1 MVGIKNDIFDKKVF
15 KEGQAI
21 KVVPKFEC
29 PYKGTQ
35 EYIITKVSERELELI
50 YFDKNRFDPSISF
63 RTLNIKSILY
73 NLYSIEIF
81 YSDLQKNSASKLA
94 NTENNLLK

>member
-1 MVGIKNDIFDKKVF
+1 MIGIKNDQFDKNVF
-15 KEGQAI
+15 KAGQAI

-35 EYIITKVSERELELI
+35 DYIITKVSERELELI
-50 YFDKNRFDPSISF
+50 YFSKNRYDPSISF
-63 RTLNIKSILY
+63 RTLNINSILK

-81 YSDLQKNSASKLA
+81 YSDSQKNSAS
-94 NTENNLLK
+94 NEG